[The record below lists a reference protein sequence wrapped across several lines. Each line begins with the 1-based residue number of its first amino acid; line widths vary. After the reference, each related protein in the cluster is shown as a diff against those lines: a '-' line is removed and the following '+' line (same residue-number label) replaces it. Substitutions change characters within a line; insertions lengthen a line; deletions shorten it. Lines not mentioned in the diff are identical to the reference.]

1 MTVLDERAP
10 ALGAAPG
17 AAHGAA
23 RGAALS
29 SPWALIAR
37 AGALDADE
45 RAAFEAALPT
55 SAGAPLADRL
65 LLATCQ
71 RVEWYGR
78 GPAPEL
84 ADLVRR
90 WPALVVRTGDDAVAH
105 VLRLAAG
112 LDSAIVGEDQVLHQL
127 RGALRAARERGPL
140 HPEIGRLVETAI
152 AVGRRVR
159 SRSGSSRTIEALA
172 LERLGLIGATLPEGR
187 APRILVVGAGVI
199 GEQVARAAHAAG
211 LEVAVA
217 SRDLAHAR
225 ALATRIDAVRSD
237 GTPREPVAALDL
249 AGAAALAPKVDGLVV
264 ALAGPWQLAVPQ
276 GAFPPVVDLSAPAAV
291 DPAVRAALGPRWTG
305 IDELMAAART
315 ADAPGDAVFTARA
328 ELLVRVAA
336 AEHRRWHAGR
346 SSVPELRRLAAR
358 AERRRAADVAA
369 LQRRLPGLSPEQ
381 RALIEQFS
389 EQLVARLLH
398 EPLARL
404 RVDEDGSVV
413 EASRR
418 VFGP

>member
-10 ALGAAPG
+10 ALGAA
-17 AAHGAA
+17 
-23 RGAALS
+23 RGAALA

-45 RAAFEAALPT
+45 RAAFEAALPA

-84 ADLVRR
+84 ADLVRH
-90 WPALVVRTGDDAVAH
+90 WPALVVRTGDAAVEH

-127 RGALRAARERGPL
+127 RAALRAARERGPL
-140 HPEIGRLVETAI
+140 HPEIGRLFETAI
-152 AVGRRVR
+152 AVGRRAR
-159 SRSGSSRTIEALA
+159 SRSGSTRTIEALA
-172 LERLGLIGATLPEGR
+172 LERLGLTAAVPAGR
-187 APRILVVGAGVI
+187 APRVLVVGAGAI

-211 LEVAVA
+211 HEVAVA
-217 SRDLAHAR
+217 SRNLAHAR
-225 ALATRIDAVRSD
+225 ALATRIDAAPGGGPS
-237 GTPREPVAALDL
+237 REPVAALDL
-249 AGAAALAPKVDGLVV
+249 AGAAALAPTVDGVVV
-264 ALAGPWQLAVPQ
+264 ALAGPWQLAVPH
-276 GAFPPVVDLSAPAAV
+276 GAFPPVVDLSAPAAIG
-291 DPAVRAALGPRWTG
+291 PAVRAALEPRWTG

-315 ADAPGDAVFTARA
+315 ADAPGDAVFAARA
-328 ELLVRVAA
+328 EMLVRAA
-336 AEHRRWHAGR
+336 AADHRRWHAGR
-346 SSVPELRRLAAR
+346 ASVPELRRLAAR

-369 LQRRLPGLSPEQ
+369 LQRRLPGLGPEQ
-381 RALIEQFS
+381 RALIDQFS

-404 RVDEDGSVV
+404 RVDEDGSIA